1 MTKKSKQQ
9 PDSGYKK
16 FSAVEVG
23 DFLYKPTKDGKAKAY
38 KVKTVDKSEQGIV
51 YVTIAGDQERFT
63 ALSFQSV
70 TSHGRRNTYTYTTEK
85 EACLDALQSLYAR
98 IQRIEYDINV
108 YTHDLK
114 RLKDAEEDAKKHY
127 ASLTD

>member
-1 MTKKSKQQ
+1 MAKKNKQQ

-16 FSAVEVG
+16 FSEVEAG

-38 KVKTVDKSEQGIV
+38 RVKSVDKSEQGIV
-51 YVTIAGDQERFT
+51 YVTVAGDHERFT
-63 ALSFQSV
+63 ALSVDSM
-70 TSHGRRNTYTYTTEK
+70 TSHGRRNTDTYTTEK
-85 EACLDALQSLYAR
+85 EACLDALRSLYAR

-114 RLKDAEEDAKKHY
+114 RLKVAEEDAKKHY
-127 ASLTD
+127 ASLVD